1 MVNRIDATFDDTGS
15 WKESDVVPS
24 GTAPAPE
31 GEKQKLS
38 CLDPVLRI
46 TTVNT
51 ERTFKGGMQGSALAL
66 YTMVYHNDP
75 SKSSEMPMAS
85 YTGIMFFKGT
95 VQGSKEGEA
104 TFTSSGTWGKDGQMR
119 AVGEWTLVPGT
130 LTGGLVDALGD
141 KGVVKGGYSTA
152 GHTDCQC
159 WLEIGA

>member
-38 CLDPVLRI
+38 SLDPVLRI

-75 SKSSEMPMAS
+75 SS
-85 YTGIMFFKGT
+85 YVPFLLPP
-95 VQGSKEGEA
+95 
-104 TFTSSGTWGKDGQMR
+104 FTRTHMLINR
-119 AVGEWTLVPGT
+119 EL
-130 LTGGLVDALGD
+130 
-141 KGVVKGGYSTA
+141 
-152 GHTDCQC
+152 
-159 WLEIGA
+159 